1 MTNSPA
7 GQGAAELLIAPV
19 ISDDDVLGRV
29 AAVISPAARH
39 RRTLWLLFLECDGT
53 QADRVMPV
61 DGLPDRPGAAAA
73 GHVCYLA
80 SESIDQAPGLVS
92 VVITL
97 TRSGALQRTDAD
109 RHLLR
114 ALQHGAGRYATPVR
128 MLCLA
133 TPDGVIELGP
143 VRPKR

>member
-7 GQGAAELLIAPV
+7 SQEAAELLAASV

-39 RRTLWLLFLECDGT
+39 HRTLWLLFLERDGT
-53 QADRVMPV
+53 QAGRVMPV

-73 GHVCYLA
+73 THVCYLA
-80 SESIDQAPGLVS
+80 AASIHQAPGLVS

-97 TRSGALQRTDAD
+97 TRPGALRRTDAD

-133 TPDGVIELGP
+133 TPAGVRELGP
-143 VRPKR
+143 VTPMR